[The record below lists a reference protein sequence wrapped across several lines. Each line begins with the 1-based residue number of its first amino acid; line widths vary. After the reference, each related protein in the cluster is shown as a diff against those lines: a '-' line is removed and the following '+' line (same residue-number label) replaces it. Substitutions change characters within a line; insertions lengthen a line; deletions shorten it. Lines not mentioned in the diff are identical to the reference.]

1 MDFDPSSL
9 KPSQEAHV
17 QQLLLGLRNEEQTG
31 VLDDLE
37 RRQITDPATG
47 ETHTGLTPKSLP
59 LWVAKLAELKEENH
73 RYLELKAQQDV
84 VACAIQSWEADLALK
99 KFQLEEQHEVLH
111 HETLRKKKTESEQE
125 LFNEVKSIIIDYPH
139 WHSELQDIGLF
150 PNPEGEVIEKALG
163 GFEALRARFHELSS
177 EPEVLRTQI
186 ESVAQNYAKLHSDS
200 NAEHEKKFKALLIV
214 YDAYYKT
221 QEDLKSS
228 QSRCQELVE
237 SVAALEK
244 KLERL
249 QNELAGLRLA
259 NDENPRQKQS
269 VDENAKLEAE
279 QYHKLLLVAIGRHPE
294 DKTLNDAFCEARIV
308 SRQMVQAQ
316 ETPSRPRLSFI
327 HGLTA
332 SLQTGDSA
340 LQTALKIFLQTP
352 SNPTKISAS
361 LIQDLATKLE
371 GCERGYLAECISYL
385 SASVCMLGRKS
396 EFSYNGSVILL
407 QLFELLC
414 SSVQHLP
421 AVLDRIAGAFSLCRP
436 RLWSQDVLVLAMTEL
451 VERLLNQEQP
461 ELGDLIVSRARD
473 NDQLAH
479 VEKFNVTMEGPNL
492 LAVCKDGQ
500 VAFVRPPYFQVKYTL
515 TFSAVYMVLEDAP
528 LMGSGELLVASGKPQ
543 SMEETKAMRLFSASL
558 TRKGPPYSAQDR
570 SEVELID
577 E

>member
-150 PNPEGEVIEKALG
+150 PNPEEVIEKALG

-228 QSRCQELVE
+228 QSRCQELGE

-259 NDENPRQKQS
+259 NEENPRQKQS

-352 SNPTKISAS
+352 SNPTKISVS
-361 LIQDLATKLE
+361 SIQDLATKLE
-371 GCERGYLAECISYL
+371 GCERGCLAECISYL

-396 EFSYNGSVILL
+396 ELSYNGSVILL

-414 SSVQHLP
+414 SSAQHLP
-421 AVLDRIAGAFSLCRP
+421 AVLDRIAGAFSLYRP
-436 RLWSQDVLVLAMTEL
+436 RLWSQDVLVPAMTEL
-451 VERLLNQEQP
+451 VERLLHQERP

-479 VEKFNVTMEGPNL
+479 VENFNVTMEGPNL
-492 LAVCKDGQ
+492 LAV
-500 VAFVRPPYFQVKYTL
+500 
-515 TFSAVYMVLEDAP
+515 SVYMVLEDAP

>member
-150 PNPEGEVIEKALG
+150 PNPEEVIEKALG

-228 QSRCQELVE
+228 QSRCQELGE

-259 NDENPRQKQS
+259 NEENPRQKQS

-352 SNPTKISAS
+352 SNPTKISVS
-361 LIQDLATKLE
+361 SIQDLATKLE
-371 GCERGYLAECISYL
+371 GCERGCLAEWISYL
-385 SASVCMLGRKS
+385 SASVCMLGLKS
-396 EFSYNGSVILL
+396 ELSYNGSVILL

-436 RLWSQDVLVLAMTEL
+436 RLWSQNVLVPAMTEL
-451 VERLLNQEQP
+451 VERLLNHEQP

-479 VEKFNVTMEGPNL
+479 VENFNVTMEGPNL
-492 LAVCKDGQ
+492 LAV
-500 VAFVRPPYFQVKYTL
+500 
-515 TFSAVYMVLEDAP
+515 SVYMVLEDAP